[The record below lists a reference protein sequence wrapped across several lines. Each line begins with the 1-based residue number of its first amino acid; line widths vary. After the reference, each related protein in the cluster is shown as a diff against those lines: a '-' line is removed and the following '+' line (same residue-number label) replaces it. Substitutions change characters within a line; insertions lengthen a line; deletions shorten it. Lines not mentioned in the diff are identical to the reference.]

1 MNTNTHATEADTI
14 KATYCPAEYA
24 TLFNNGSKR
33 VIEVSKTTLDL
44 AVEQTTEVLASCKK
58 ALPASMP
65 GLFLFDLAGQAF
77 EGYLTLQKRL
87 VDLAVEQSTAAVE
100 ATNEYMQDAS
110 KATAGFPTL
119 IQQSVERTVTAQK
132 SVLEFAVKQTTAV
145 SDAVKQQ
152 PGVTGTPIET
162 VADAIQRGVDT
173 LHGTQNEILD
183 SANKNVK
190 AMIAKA

>member
-1 MNTNTHATEADTI
+1 MNTNTHATEAETI

-44 AVEQTTEVLASCKK
+44 AVQQNNELLASCKK
-58 ALPASMP
+58 ALQASMP

-77 EGYLTLQKRL
+77 EGYVTLQKSL
-87 VDLAVEQSTAAVE
+87 LDLAVEQSTAAVE
-100 ATNEYMQDAS
+100 ATHIHDAS
-110 KATAGFPTL
+110 KAKAGIQIL
-119 IQQSVERTVTAQK
+119 MQQSVERTVTAQK
-132 SVLEFAVKQTTAV
+132 SVLEFAAKQTKAV
-145 SDAVKQQ
+145 SDTVKQQ
-152 PGVTGTPIET
+152 PGVTGMPVET
-162 VADAIQRGVDT
+162 VTDSVQRVVDT
-173 LHGTQNEILD
+173 LHATQNEILD